1 MRRVRW
7 VNVPGPME
15 PMAIARMWPRLA
27 FGLVEGLYTP
37 GTVHGLASACAL
49 GVGLLI
55 GGVRLGFTDL
65 YTEAIAL
72 MATLLAV
79 GIVFS
84 GLGAGIALG
93 IAAGDIAVT
102 LGRCLIGLLTSD
114 SSIWACAATVAS
126 RLLVYSV
133 LLSLVV
139 FIPQSARYAAR
150 SVRLPRRVAG
160 WRAAGAVRWV
170 LTTALTVLFVWI
182 WSETVPLLTRPL
194 FTWSGRTPPVISP
207 DSHAHDRDILLIVA
221 VCACA
226 ARAALRRAMPA
237 CATPPRDYAAVRAL
251 VRKRLEQAE
260 QQPTW
265 RRVAWMTSVMTF
277 MLSGLCQSWLDG
289 ALLAAAMAT
298 CYGAYFFDWFSS
310 PRLTAML
317 ARFPVAV
324 RAAIW
329 VGAWLLFAW
338 AMTGLQ
344 SSGAWPAFAMA
355 VFSILTFSVLLGA
368 PQRSQ
373 PR

>member
-1 MRRVRW
+1 
-7 VNVPGPME
+7 ME
-15 PMAIARMWPRLA
+15 PMVIARIWPRLA

-37 GTVHGLASACAL
+37 GTVHRLASAGPL

-84 GLGAGIALG
+84 GLGAGIAFG

-114 SSIWACAATVAS
+114 SSVWACVATVAS
-126 RLLVYSV
+126 RLLIYAV

-150 SVRLPRRVAG
+150 SVRLPRQVVG

-182 WSETVPLLTRPL
+182 WSETVPFLTRPV
-194 FTWSGRTPPVISP
+194 FTWNGRTPPVISP
-207 DSHAHDRDILLIVA
+207 DSHAHDRDILLLVA

-251 VRKRLEQAE
+251 VRRRLEQAE

-265 RRVAWMTSVMTF
+265 RRVARMTSVMTF

-289 ALLAAAMAT
+289 ALLAAAMAI
-298 CYGAYFFDWFSS
+298 CYSACFSDWFSS

-317 ARFPVAV
+317 ARFHVAV
-324 RAAIW
+324 RAAMW

-344 SSGAWPAFAMA
+344 SSGTWPAFAMA
-355 VFSILTFSVLLGA
+355 AFSILTFSVFLGA